1 MFDIR
6 IVISALNRA
15 SGDIQKLKGDIKD
28 VGKTSKEAKGGVEG
42 FGASISSVLTKAALA
57 TGAVAAVGVAVKQVY
72 DAMSEGAELEYARA
86 RFDNLTESIGTT
98 SDALLD
104 DLREATHG
112 MVSDSELVAS
122 AADFMALGLA
132 DSAEEVVRLATVAGA
147 LHMNMNQLVLTLT
160 NKTTMRFDALGVSV
174 EGFDAKVK
182 ALEESGMSADEAF
195 SEAFLQQAEEQIK
208 KVGDASDY
216 TIGNVDRF
224 EASLKNLGDS
234 AKTALT
240 PLVNQILP
248 PLTGYLDD
256 LGKKNTFIQMSR
268 DLEELG
274 INIDG
279 LTEPY
284 TKWHGGIEATNDSL
298 LMQTESVEE
307 WANSTYKSFIATGSS
322 ADEAREKLI
331 YLWET
336 FGVGAIASNEWADAN
351 YEGAQSAYDH
361 SDALKNQNDAMM
373 EVKDATNDANEAM
386 RSYSES
392 LLFKIASEGLSAE
405 AAYDLAE
412 AMGLV
417 DNKTVA
423 ATEQTSVYKSML
435 ESGAIT
441 QREYNL
447 LVEALATDLEN
458 LPEGETIEIEDNVD
472 EVLEHVEELQSWRFK
487 PIPLKLDVDDSSV
500 RGYSPPTKTGRV
512 IYQTQTHMAQAVGG
526 SVNAGEPYTW
536 QEYGYRGEVFV
547 PSADGFVLSRA
558 DAERA
563 LARALYGGGGGGN
576 GSIDPEALGKAIA
589 RALSGV
595 AKNNGGGNVY
605 NLTMPTSSNPA
616 DVRTAFEL
624 MEAWA

>member
-72 DAMSEGAELEYARA
+72 DAMSEGAELEYARS
-86 RFDNLTESIGTT
+86 RFDNLAESIGTV
-98 SDALLD
+98 SDALLE

-284 TKWHGGIEATNDSL
+284 TAWHGGIEATNDSL
-298 LMQTESVEE
+298 LIQTKSVEE
-307 WANSTYKSFIATGSS
+307 WATSTYKSFIATGMS

-336 FGVGAIASNEWADAN
+336 FGVGAIASDDWADAN

-361 SDALKNQNDAMM
+361 SDALSDLNDAMT

-423 ATEQTSVYKSML
+423 ATKQTNIYKSML

-447 LVEALATDLEN
+447 LVEALATNLEN

-500 RGYSPPTKTGRV
+500 RGYSPPTKTGV
-512 IYQTQTHMAQAVGG
+512 IVYKPNTPMTTAVGG

-563 LARALYGGGGGGN
+563 LARALYGGGGG
-576 GSIDPEALGKAIA
+576 SIDPEALGKAIA

-595 AKNNGGGNVY
+595 AKNNGGGGNVY